1 MIRSLY
7 ARLVFWLTRPALSRG
22 EAGTNLPSALL
33 KPWAR
38 YMVASIVLSVLSS
51 CATAAIVEWLL
62 GHPMDWLVS
71 GINAA
76 IVIAV
81 IRELFVLF
89 NQSTQLEDKPPVSED
104 E

>member
-1 MIRSLY
+1 MKKLY
-7 ARLVFWLTRPALSRG
+7 ARLIPWLTRPALSCG

-38 YMVASIVLSVLSS
+38 YMVASIALSVLSS

-76 IVIAV
+76 IVITV
-81 IRELFVLF
+81 IRGLFVLF
-89 NQSTQLEDKPPVSED
+89 DQGRQLEDKPPVSED